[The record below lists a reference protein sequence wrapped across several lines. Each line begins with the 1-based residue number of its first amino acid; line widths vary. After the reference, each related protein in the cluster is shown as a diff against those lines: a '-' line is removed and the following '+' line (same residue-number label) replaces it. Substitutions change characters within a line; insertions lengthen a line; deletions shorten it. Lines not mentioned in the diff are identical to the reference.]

1 MKNVST
7 YKEFINEDEFF
18 NFKNHE
24 DIIREKL
31 VPKTFEKFEEL
42 MEEDSVFFNSIYH
55 FMEEYLSDKEF
66 YTIWDK
72 GRKSIFDYII
82 SQLD

>member
-18 NFKNHE
+18 SSKNHE

-42 MEEDSVFFNSIYH
+42 MEEDSVFFSSVYH
-55 FMEEYLSDKEF
+55 FMEEYLTDKEF

-82 SQLD
+82 SQLG